1 MVIGSIPA
9 KHDLKKIHDYKVDN
23 LQNMN
28 ILDNVTESQKEAI
41 THIDGPLLVIAGA
54 GSGKTR
60 VITRRVGYLVE
71 QGTAP
76 ANILSIT
83 FTNKAANEMK
93 ERLCEFLDLRGMW
106 VSTFHAMCSRILR
119 TEIEHLDF
127 TRNFTIYDT
136 ADQKKCIKAVMSEL
150 KLDTA
155 HWKPGSV
162 AASISNAKNEL
173 LSADDFS
180 QYKSGYYNDIVSK
193 VYAKYQKYLEAN
205 NALDFDD
212 LLFKVVHLFKNFPE
226 VLEKY
231 QDKFRYILIDE
242 YQDTNHAQYT
252 ITKLLAQ
259 RYENICAT
267 GDPDQSIY
275 GWRGA
280 NIRNILNFEKDY
292 PETKT
297 VRLEQNY
304 RSTKNI
310 LHVAS
315 EIIKNNISRKPKS
328 LWTEND
334 EGNRV
339 RVVYCEDEN
348 IESREISATISGFI
362 KNGNMYSDMA
372 IFYRTNA
379 QSRVLEACLLK
390 EGIPYSIVG
399 SVEFFK
405 RKEVKDILS
414 YLKLCANP
422 DDNLSFERIV
432 NIPPRGIGPTTI
444 KRLTERAALHNTN
457 LLGAVSRIQEIPEI
471 RAKSA
476 GAVKDFWN
484 IISELYKL
492 PTYPVME
499 FLKQVIGKTG
509 YIDYMEQSYEG
520 DSEERLENVEELVNA
535 ASEYDASNPD
545 GSLQGFLEEVALISD
560 IDKWDNKTDTVTLM
574 TLHAAK
580 GLEFPVVFIAG
591 LEEGLLPHAQSKD
604 SDDEIEEERRLCYV
618 GITRAQRYL
627 FLVHTRYRAKY
638 GQRTP
643 CIPSRFLS
651 EIPADFVEKI
661 DKTSYSS
668 YLNESQTG
676 YTEKSGG
683 GLESGDYQYYNDEE
697 NGCDVAGGFQ
707 HKESKDSSNLVQGDI
722 VNHGFFGRGRITKII
737 PSTNTAFVDFRNVGM
752 KKLVLEYANL
762 EKLEDYCR

>member
-1 MVIGSIPA
+1 
-9 KHDLKKIHDYKVDN
+9 
-23 LQNMN
+23 MN

-41 THIDGPLLVIAGA
+41 IHIDGPLLVIAGA

-93 ERLCEFLDLRGMW
+93 ERLGEFLDLRGMW

-119 TEIEHLDF
+119 NEIEQMGF
-127 TRNFTIYDT
+127 TKNFSIYDT
-136 ADQKKCIKAVMSEL
+136 ADQKKCITAVMNEL
-150 KLDTA
+150 NLDTTN
-155 HWKPGSV
+155 WRPGSV

-173 LSADDFS
+173 LSVEEFS
-180 QYKSGYYNDIVSK
+180 KYKSGYYNDVVSK
-193 VYAKYQKYLEAN
+193 VYTKYQKYLEAN

-252 ITKLLAQ
+252 ITQLLAQ

-280 NIRNILNFEKDY
+280 NIRNILNFENDY

-315 EIIKNNISRKPKS
+315 EVIKNNQSRKPKS

-339 RVVYCEDEN
+339 RVIHCEDEN
-348 IESREISATISGFI
+348 IESREIAANISEFI
-362 KNGNMYSDMA
+362 KNGNTYSDIA
-372 IFYRTNA
+372 VFYRTNA
-379 QSRVLEACLLK
+379 QSRVLETCMLK

-405 RKEVKDILS
+405 RKEIKDILS
-414 YLKLCANP
+414 YLKLCSNP
-422 DDNLSFERIV
+422 DDDLSFERIV
-432 NIPPRGIGPTTI
+432 NVPPRGIGPTTI
-444 KRLTERAALHNTN
+444 RRLREWMTLHNTN
-457 LLGAVSRIQEIPEI
+457 LLEAISSVQEIPEI
-471 RAKSA
+471 KGKSTR
-476 GAVKDFWN
+476 AVKDFWN
-484 IISELYKL
+484 IISKLYKL

-499 FLKQVIGKTG
+499 FVKQIIGKTG
-509 YIDYMEQSYEG
+509 YLDYLEQSYEG

-535 ASEYDASNPD
+535 ASEYDNSNPD

-560 IDKWDNKTDTVTLM
+560 IDKWDDQTDTVTLM

-591 LEEGLLPHAQSKD
+591 LEEGLLPHSQSKD
-604 SDDEIEEERRLCYV
+604 SDDDIEEERRLCYV
-618 GITRAQRYL
+618 GITRAQKDL
-627 FLVHTRYRAKY
+627 FLIHTRYRAKF
-638 GQRTP
+638 GQRSP

-651 EIPADFVEKI
+651 EIPEASIEAI
-661 DKTSYSS
+661 DKTDCYSYMDEFQTEYAKDNTEFPSS
-668 YLNESQTG
+668 GYDSNHSNTKEKDLNQELQPRTN
-676 YTEKSGG
+676 T
-683 GLESGDYQYYNDEE
+683 
-697 NGCDVAGGFQ
+697 NG
-707 HKESKDSSNLVQGDI
+707 SNNLNPGDI
-722 VNHGFFGRGRITKII
+722 VEHAHFGRGKII
-737 PSTNTAFVDFRNVGM
+737 NINPSSDTVFVDFGRAGI
-752 KKLVLEYANL
+752 KKLVLEYAKL
-762 EKLEDYCR
+762 EKIESYCR

>member
-1 MVIGSIPA
+1 
-9 KHDLKKIHDYKVDN
+9 
-23 LQNMN
+23 MN

-71 QGTAP
+71 QGIAP
-76 ANILSIT
+76 ANVLSIT

-93 ERLCEFLDLRGMW
+93 ERLGEFLDLRGMW

-119 TEIEHLDF
+119 NEIEHLGF

-136 ADQKKCIKAVMSEL
+136 ADQKKCITAVMSEL

-173 LSADDFS
+173 LSVDDFS
-180 QYKSGYYNDIVSK
+180 QYKSGYYNDVVSK
-193 VYAKYQKYLEAN
+193 VYTKYQKYLEAN

-212 LLFKVVHLFKNFPE
+212 LLCKVVHLFKEFPE

-252 ITKLLAQ
+252 ITQLLAQ
-259 RYENICAT
+259 RYGNICAT

-292 PETKT
+292 PDTKT
-297 VRLEQNY
+297 VLLEQNY

-315 EIIKNNISRKPKS
+315 EVIKNNQSRKPKS
-328 LWTEND
+328 LWTENS
-334 EGNRV
+334 EGNMV
-339 RVVYCEDEN
+339 RVIHCEDEN
-348 IESREISATISGFI
+348 IESREIAANISEFI
-362 KNGNMYSDMA
+362 KHGNTYSDMA

-379 QSRVLEACLLK
+379 QSRVLETCLLR

-405 RKEVKDILS
+405 RKEIKDILS
-414 YLKLCANP
+414 YFKLCSNP
-422 DDNLSFERIV
+422 DDDLSFERIV
-432 NIPPRGIGPTTI
+432 NVPTRGIGPTTI
-444 KRLTERAALHNTN
+444 RRLREWAALHNAN
-457 LLGAVSRIQEIPEI
+457 LLEAISRVQEIPEI
-471 RAKSA
+471 KARSA

-484 IISELYKL
+484 IISKLYKL
-492 PTYPVME
+492 PTYPVTE
-499 FLKQVIGKTG
+499 FVKQVIERTG
-509 YIDYMEQSYEG
+509 YIDYLEQSYEG
-520 DSEERLENVEELVNA
+520 DSEERLENVDELVNA

-560 IDKWDNKTDTVTLM
+560 IDKWDDKTDTVTLM

-591 LEEGLLPHAQSKD
+591 LEEGLLPHTQSKD

-618 GITRAQRYL
+618 GITRAQREL

-651 EIPADFVEKI
+651 EIPVDFIEEI
-661 DKTSYSS
+661 DKTNYNS
-668 YLNESQTG
+668 YLDEFQTG
-676 YTEKSGG
+676 YTERSGE
-683 GLESGDYQYYNDEE
+683 GLESGDYQYYDNKE
-697 NGCDVAGGFQ
+697 NGHHVADEFQ
-707 HKESKDSSNLVQGDI
+707 HEKSQDSSNLVPGDV
-722 VNHGFFGRGRITKII
+722 VNHEFFGRGRITKII
-737 PSTNTAFVDFRNVGM
+737 PSTNTAFVDFSSVGM

-762 EKLEDYCR
+762 EKIEDCCR

>member
-231 QDKFRYILIDE
+231 QEKFRYILIDE

-252 ITKLLAQ
+252 ITQLLAQ
-259 RYENICAT
+259 RYGNICAT

-280 NIRNILNFEKDY
+280 NIRNILNFEEDY

-315 EIIKNNISRKPKS
+315 EIIKNNLSRKPKS

-339 RVVYCEDEN
+339 RVVHCEDEN
-348 IESREISATISGFI
+348 IESREIAATISGFI

-560 IDKWDNKTDTVTLM
+560 IDKWDDKTDTVTLM

>member
-1 MVIGSIPA
+1 M
-9 KHDLKKIHDYKVDN
+9 D
-23 LQNMN
+23 
-28 ILDNVTESQKEAI
+28 ILDNVTEAQKEAI

-93 ERLCEFLDLRGMW
+93 ERLGEFLDLRGMW

-119 TEIEHLDF
+119 NEIEQMGF
-127 TRNFTIYDT
+127 TRNFSIYDT
-136 ADQKKCIKAVMSEL
+136 ADQSKCVKAVMNEL
-150 KLDTA
+150 NLDTTNWRPSA
-155 HWKPGSV
+155 V

-173 LSADDFS
+173 MSVDEFS
-180 QYKSGYYNDIVSK
+180 KYKSGYYNDVVSK
-193 VYAKYQKYLEAN
+193 VYTRYQKYLEAN

-212 LLFKVVHLFKNFPE
+212 LLFTIVHLFRNFPD

-252 ITKLLAQ
+252 ITQLLAQ
-259 RYENICAT
+259 RYGNICAT

-280 NIRNILNFEKDY
+280 NIRNILSFEEDY

-315 EIIKNNISRKPKS
+315 EVIKNNQSRKPKS

-339 RVVYCEDEN
+339 RVIHCEDEN
-348 IESREISATISGFI
+348 IESGEIAANISEFV
-362 KNGNMYSDMA
+362 KNGNSYSDIA
-372 IFYRTNA
+372 VFYRTNA

-390 EGIPYSIVG
+390 GGIPYSIVG

-405 RKEVKDILS
+405 RKEIKDILS

-422 DDNLSFERIV
+422 DDDLSFERIV
-432 NIPPRGIGPTTI
+432 NVPPRGIGPTTI
-444 KRLTERAALHNTN
+444 RRLREWADRHNTN
-457 LLGAVSRIQEIPEI
+457 LLEAISRVQEIPEI
-471 RAKSA
+471 KAKSSK
-476 GAVKDFWN
+476 AVKDFWK
-484 IISELYKL
+484 ITSELYKL
-492 PTYPVME
+492 STYPVME
-499 FLKQVIGKTG
+499 FVKQVIGKTG
-509 YIDYMEQSYEG
+509 YIYYLEQSYES
-520 DSEERLENVEELVNA
+520 DSEERLENINELVNA
-535 ASEYDASNPD
+535 ASEYDNSNPE

-560 IDKWDNKTDTVTLM
+560 IDKWDDSTDTVTLM

-591 LEEGLLPHAQSKD
+591 LEEGLLPHSQSKD
-604 SDDEIEEERRLCYV
+604 SDDDIEEERRLCYV
-618 GITRAQRYL
+618 GITRAQRDL
-627 FLVHTRYRAKY
+627 FLIHTRYRAKF
-638 GQRTP
+638 GQRSP

-651 EIPADFVEKI
+651 EIPEDFIEEI
-661 DKTSYSS
+661 DKTDYNSYADKLQAEHAERS
-668 YLNESQTG
+668 EDD
-676 YTEKSGG
+676 
-683 GLESGDYQYYNDEE
+683 LESGDYLYDDEK
-697 NGCDVAGGFQ
+697 NVHDVADEFR
-707 HKESKDSSNLVQGDI
+707 HEESQDSSNLVPGDI
-722 VNHGFFGRGRITKII
+722 VSHEFFGRGRITKII
-737 PSTNTAFVDFRNVGM
+737 TSTNTVFVDFSNVGM
-752 KKLVLEYANL
+752 KKLVLDYANL